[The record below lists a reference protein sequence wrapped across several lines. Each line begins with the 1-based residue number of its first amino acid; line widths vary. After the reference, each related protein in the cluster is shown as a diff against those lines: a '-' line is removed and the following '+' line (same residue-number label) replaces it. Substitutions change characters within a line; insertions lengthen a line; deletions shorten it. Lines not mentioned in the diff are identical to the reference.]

1 MLWGMELSWTE
12 EEILR
17 KYFPVLKKYGVCFD
31 AEICNLIENC
41 NNNLESKIQSFIGW
55 FLVKEHW
62 ALIQNEKLV
71 LPDANEILF
80 RALNEGWN
88 PTDFQ
93 KERLMEA
100 GLYSCDIAMREK
112 LAKINFFRAIAYNIP
127 HNSKRI
133 EFFYRGE
140 LIWAE
145 NITEILKVSDRG
157 LIEMYKF
164 RVNQHQENLKKLGL
178 VS

>member
-1 MLWGMELSWTE
+1 MLWGMELSYTE

-17 KYFPVLKKYGVCFD
+17 KYFPVLKKYGVYFD

-41 NNNLESKIQSFIGW
+41 NNDLETKIQAFIGW
-55 FLVKEHW
+55 FLSLESKGES
-62 ALIQNEKLV
+62 

-80 RALNEGWN
+80 RALSEGWY

-112 LAKINFFRAIAYNIP
+112 LAKINFFKAIAYNIP

-140 LIWAE
+140 VIWAE
-145 NITEILKVSDRG
+145 NITNILEISDRG

-164 RVNQHQENLKKLGL
+164 KVNQHQQNLQKLGIA
-178 VS
+178 

>member
-1 MLWGMELSWTE
+1 MLWGMELSYTE

-17 KYFPVLKKYGVCFD
+17 KYFPVLKKYGVYFD
-31 AEICNLIENC
+31 AEICDLIENC
-41 NNNLESKIQSFIGW
+41 NNNLESKIQAFIGW
-55 FLVKEHW
+55 FLSLEYW
-62 ALIQNEKLV
+62 ALIENKKLV
-71 LPDANEILF
+71 LPDANEILCQ
-80 RALNEGWN
+80 ALSEEWY

-100 GLYSCDIAMREK
+100 GLYAWDIAMREK
-112 LAKINFFRAIAYNIP
+112 LAKINFFRAIACNIP

-140 LIWAE
+140 VIWAE
-145 NITEILKVSDRG
+145 NITNILEISDRG

-164 RVNQHQENLKKLGL
+164 KVNQHQQNLQKLGIA
-178 VS
+178 

>member
-1 MLWGMELSWTE
+1 MLWGMELSFEE

-17 KYFPVLKKYGVCFD
+17 KYFPVLKKYGVYFD

-41 NNNLESKIQSFIGW
+41 NNDLETKIQAFIGW
-55 FLVKEHW
+55 FLALEYQ
-62 ALIQNEKLV
+62 ALIENKNPD

-80 RALNEGWN
+80 RALSEGWY

-93 KERLMEA
+93 KTRLMEA
-100 GLYSCDIAMREK
+100 GLYPFDLVMREK
-112 LAKINFFRAIAYNIP
+112 LAKINFFRPISYNIP

-133 EFFYRGE
+133 EFFHHGKS
-140 LIWAE
+140 IWVA
-145 NITEILKVSDRG
+145 NIPEILKASDSG
-157 LIEMYKF
+157 LIEMYRFK
-164 RVNQHQENLKKLGL
+164 VNQHQENLKKMGF

>member
-1 MLWGMELSWTE
+1 MLWGMELSFAE

-17 KYFPVLKKYGVCFD
+17 KYFPVLKKYGVYLD
-31 AEICNLIENC
+31 AEICDLIENC

-55 FLVKEHW
+55 FLSLEYL
-62 ALIQNEKLV
+62 ALIKNEKLV

-80 RALNEGWN
+80 RALSEEWY

-100 GLYSCDIAMREK
+100 GLYAWDIAMREK
-112 LAKINFFRAIAYNIP
+112 LAKINFFKAIAYNVP

-140 LIWAE
+140 VIWAE

-164 RVNQHQENLKKLGL
+164 KVNQHQENLQKLGIA
-178 VS
+178 